1 MLFIFVWNASI
12 HHVAAF
18 IDISCAHL
26 FPNAIDASSMVLYI
40 LLYKNI
46 NKYKIYISIYYTR
59 APGPIRSP
67 QPKPKR
73 KPIPKP
79 IPTPSGTYII
89 IPIKIIIHILCINK

>member
-1 MLFIFVWNASI
+1 MCSLFLFGMQVFIMLLLLLIY
-12 HHVAAF
+12 H
-18 IDISCAHL
+18 AHL

-73 KPIPKP
+73 KPKRKPIPKP
-79 IPTPSGTYII
+79 IPTPSGT
-89 IPIKIIIHILCINK
+89 N